1 MTDVLYR
8 HIILTFNRQSA
19 KNLLTNGRK
28 SADSRY
34 SSPLLP
40 IKSDKERGVVKSS
53 LFFSLNSAQ
62 TALARLN
69 ASQIS
74 VMPTKLGGPHMQ
86 GLRNRENLVTP
97 LFPVKLFGSAL
108 YVRNKG

>member
-1 MTDVLYR
+1 M
-8 HIILTFNRQSA
+8 TFNRQSA

-34 SSPLLP
+34 SYYQ
-40 IKSDKERGVVKSS
+40 SS
-53 LFFSLNSAQ
+53 SFLSLNSAQ
-62 TALARLN
+62 TALAQLN

-97 LFPVKLFGSAL
+97 LFLVKLFGSAL

>member
-1 MTDVLYR
+1 MFCKRELRFCKKYITLYCNK
-8 HIILTFNRQSA
+8 IKTQ
-19 KNLLTNGRK
+19 
-28 SADSRY
+28 
-34 SSPLLP
+34 
-40 IKSDKERGVVKSS
+40 IKSDKERGVIKSS
-53 LFFSLNSAQ
+53 LFLFLNSAQ
-62 TALARLN
+62 TALAQLN

-108 YVRNKG
+108 YVRNKS

>member
-1 MTDVLYR
+1 MTDILYR
-8 HIILTFNRQSA
+8 HLTEGIPTIS
-19 KNLLTNGRK
+19 KNLPTNGRK
-28 SADSRY
+28 LAGSGY
-34 SSPLLP
+34 SSPLP
-40 IKSDKERGVVKSS
+40 QIKSDKERGVIKSS
-53 LFFSLNSAQ
+53 LFLFLNSAQ
-62 TALARLN
+62 TALAQLN

-86 GLRNRENLVTP
+86 GLRSRENLVTP